1 MPVSSSMATR
11 SGSDLRFQASP
22 AGARKV
28 KTSAGR
34 EPATPA
40 SPYRARIGVIADLV
54 PGAPHDGW

>member
-1 MPVSSSMATR
+1 MATR